1 MKFQRS
7 TRNERGQAIV
17 EMLLSFSLLL
27 LLAAGMVQF
36 TLLFSAKTSFEQ
48 ACGQAARH
56 FAAGQMQSDDLAQD
70 VWASLGPNQRLFDQ
84 STLQV
89 SPSATSSLVG
99 QSFLDNT
106 GPLGPFI
113 AKVKSALLNY
123 SGQKWVV
130 RIDYKAAPILS
141 GIFSKGI
148 PFQTEFAVLKYPAQ
162 D

>member
-1 MKFQRS
+1 MNFPKKIGNQ
-7 TRNERGQAIV
+7 RGQAMA
-17 EMLLSFSLLL
+17 ELLLSFSLLL

-56 FAAGQMQSDDLAQD
+56 FAAGQMQTADFAQD
-70 VWASLGPNQRLFDQ
+70 VWVSLGSNQRFFDQ
-84 STLQV
+84 TTLQV

-113 AKVKSALLNY
+113 AKVKSVLLNY
-123 SGQKWVV
+123 SGQKWVI
-130 RIDYKAAPILS
+130 RIEYKAAPILS

-148 PFQTEFAVLKYPAQ
+148 PFQTELAVLKYPAQ